1 MIGPAL
7 AVLLVTAA
15 ASGADEQRTDPAPRA
30 LERGSVAATVLAD
43 GPADLPAPRAAG
55 VAERLARGVALFRA
69 GDAAAAVAIWRP
81 LAEAGD
87 PGAQLNLAQAY
98 RLGRG
103 VPRDDAQALTL
114 ARQSAG
120 QGHPKGQA
128 LYAQLL
134 AGRSGG
140 GSVAAREAVG
150 WWRLAAERGVGPAQ
164 MALAEALWDG
174 RGAARD
180 RSAALAWMHLAAA
193 GRAPGAA
200 ARVETMTARLGPA
213 EARAAQA
220 RLTAWLAAGRVAAPP
235 TGPVA
240 GSGTASDPGSD
251 MAPGMVASGMASGPD
266 AEPALALRR
275 VEPRAAAAPGA
286 SGSTVS
292 EPGAAS
298 PGDDRPAPSRR
309 AARAA
314 EQRARPG
321 AWGVQLGAMSD
332 GGRARAQADALTDRH
347 GDLLA
352 GRTVTVASADS
363 AGAALYR
370 LRVFGFDDEAAA
382 RAACAGFRRAG
393 QGCYVVAPEPVSGAV
408 P

>member
-1 MIGPAL
+1 MIGPAM

-15 ASGADEQRTDPAPRA
+15 ASGADGQRNGADPGLRA

-43 GPADLPAPRAAG
+43 GPADLPPPRAAG
-55 VAERLARGVALFRA
+55 VAQRLARGVALFRA
-69 GDAAAAVAIWRP
+69 GDAAGAVAIWRP

-87 PGAQLNLAQAY
+87 PGAQLNLAQAH

-103 VPRDDAQALTL
+103 VPRDDARALTL
-114 ARQSAG
+114 ARQSAA

-134 AGRSGG
+134 AGRSDGG
-140 GSVAAREAVG
+140 AVAAREAVG

-174 RGAARD
+174 RGASRD
-180 RSAALAWMHLAAA
+180 RTAALAWMRLAAA
-193 GRAPGAA
+193 GRAPGAD

-220 RLTAWLAAGRVAAPP
+220 RLTAWLAAGRVAAP
-235 TGPVA
+235 TAGPGGVPA
-240 GSGTASDPGSD
+240 TAADPGAGTASGPG
-251 MAPGMVASGMASGPD
+251 
-266 AEPALALRR
+266 AERSLALRR
-275 VEPRAAAAPGA
+275 VRPPADAAPGA
-286 SGSTVS
+286 SARPAVS
-292 EPGAAS
+292 GPGATS
-298 PGDDRPAPSRR
+298 PGDDRPAPSR

-314 EQRARPG
+314 DQRAPSARARSDG
-321 AWGVQLGAMSD
+321 WGVQLGAMSD
-332 GGRARAQADALTDRH
+332 AGRARAQADALADRH

-352 GRTVTVASADS
+352 GRTVTVAPAGR

-370 LRVFGFDDEAAA
+370 LRVFGFDDEGTA

-393 QGCYVVAPEPVSGAV
+393 QGCYVVAPEPASGAA